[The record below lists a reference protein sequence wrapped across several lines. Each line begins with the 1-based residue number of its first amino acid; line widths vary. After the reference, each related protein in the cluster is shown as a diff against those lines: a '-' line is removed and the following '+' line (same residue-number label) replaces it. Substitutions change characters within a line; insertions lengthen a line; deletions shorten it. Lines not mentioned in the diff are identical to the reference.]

1 METPI
6 DPKPEARAAA
16 KWWAAKLTN
25 DIRHDLG
32 GRDAAERAETATFNA
47 ASAMLRQRF
56 TPAQADRF
64 AEALTTLIDQRLT
77 SEAPQQDFAPLT
89 IHCDY
94 GIAPVLAEA
103 ATCTGLSVGM
113 FDLPAKTNMWIDPG
127 RVTVSEGY
135 GAPDEVV
142 WAA

>member
-16 KWWAAKLTN
+16 TWWADKLTS
-25 DIRHDLG
+25 DTRHDLG
-32 GRDAAERAETATFNA
+32 GRDAAEQAATATFNV
-47 ASAMLRQRF
+47 ASVMLRQRF

-64 AEALTTLIDQRLT
+64 ADALATLIDQHLRG
-77 SEAPQQDFAPLT
+77 EAPQQDFARLA

-94 GIAPVLAEA
+94 GIDPVLAEA
-103 ATCTGLSVGM
+103 ATRAGLSVSM
-113 FDLPAKTNMWIDPG
+113 FDLPMKTNMWIIPG